1 MKFVNKENALSLKEV
16 AYWKKIFNERLI
28 FGSEIEFE
36 SACNANSRAVRD
48 RFVIN
53 SLFGTGVEYVDSDGS
68 LRSGGEVKTRPRHID
83 SFIQLFSVYKGII
96 DKLEPVMPIV
106 NTRAGWHNHISLNN
120 FGGMKSHELEI
131 PYTIVKNIIALF
143 KLYYPAL
150 KYFTASMP
158 ESQACY
164 TRNDRFCLTRGL
176 LETNDDM
183 EIYEL
188 LEAIEDDTRYNAINC
203 RGIET
208 CGDEIS
214 AFHIE
219 TRFPDCN
226 LFPFSMASYQIL
238 IKALILKAIEL
249 SANGEISLE
258 IDNETKRLY
267 TFANSVDA
275 GYRSSY
281 INTDDLVD
289 EEATD
294 RGSRMV
300 TGEVIKL
307 IKLQGTQLLNILK
320 PEIDLID
327 EKAFEFIAM
336 LMNRPVYQ
344 MFRELNTEDIYEI
357 NDKFEEIVDNAYE
370 IKEVSR
376 EAEQLASIIS
386 LNSIKA
392 NTKEEWKNAIGEI
405 VNFNVDLDE
414 ILEEINSYRKL
425 KFIPGTGYYFC

>member
-1 MKFVNKENALSLKEV
+1 MKFVNKENALTLKEV

-36 SACNANSRAVRD
+36 SRCNANSRAVRD
-48 RFVIN
+48 RFIID
-53 SLFGTGVEYVDSDGS
+53 STFGIGVEYVESDGS
-68 LRSGGEVKTRPRHID
+68 LRSGGEVKTRPRHVD

-96 DKLEPVMPIV
+96 DKLEPVMPMV

-120 FGGMKSHELEI
+120 YGGMKSNEMNI
-131 PYTIVKNIIALF
+131 PFVIVKNIIALF
-143 KLYYPAL
+143 KHYYPAL

-176 LETNDDM
+176 LNTDDDM
-183 EIYEL
+183 NIYDL
-188 LEAIEDDTRYNAINC
+188 LEEIEDDTRYNALNC

-208 CGDEIS
+208 YSNNIS
-214 AFHIE
+214 AFHVE

-238 IKALILKAIEL
+238 VKALILKAIEL
-249 SANGEISLE
+249 STNGEISLK

-267 TFANSVDA
+267 SFANSVDA
-275 GYRSSY
+275 GHTESY
-281 INTDDLVD
+281 INRNDLLD
-289 EEATD
+289 EEASD

-300 TGEVIKL
+300 TDEVIEL
-307 IKLQGTQLLNILK
+307 IKQQGTQLLDILK

-327 EKAFEFIAM
+327 EKAFDFIAM
-336 LMNRPVYQ
+336 LMDKPIYQ

-357 NDKFEEIVDNAYE
+357 NDKFEEIIDNAYE
-370 IKEVSR
+370 IKEVSQ
-376 EAEQLASIIS
+376 EAEQLASLIS

-392 NTKEEWKNAIGEI
+392 ETKEEWKNAVGEI
-405 VNFNVDLDE
+405 VNFNVSLDE

-425 KFIPGTGYYFC
+425 KFIAGTGYYFC

>member
-1 MKFVNKENALSLKEV
+1 MKFIYKENALSLKEV

-48 RFVIN
+48 RFIID
-53 SLFGTGVEYVDSDGS
+53 SLFGIGVEYVDSDGS

-120 FGGMKSHELEI
+120 FGGMKSHELDI
-131 PYTIVKNIIALF
+131 PFVIVKNIIALF
-143 KLYYPAL
+143 KHYYPAL

-158 ESQACY
+158 ESQDCF

-176 LETNDDM
+176 LGTNDNMD
-183 EIYEL
+183 IHEL
-188 LEAIEDDTRYNAINC
+188 LEQIEDDTRYNAINC
-203 RGIET
+203 RGIEV
-208 CGDEIS
+208 CGDDIS

-258 IDNETKRLY
+258 IDSETKRLY
-267 TFANSVDA
+267 SFANSVDA
-275 GYRSSY
+275 GHRSSY
-281 INTDDLVD
+281 INTDDLLD

-307 IKLQGTQLLNILK
+307 IKTQGTQLLDMLK

-357 NDKFEEIVDNAYE
+357 NDKFEEIIDNAYE
-370 IKEVSR
+370 IKEVSQ

-386 LNSIKA
+386 LNNIKA
-392 NTKEEWKNAIGEI
+392 ETKEEWKNAVGEI
-405 VNFNVDLDE
+405 INFNVSLDE
-414 ILEEINSYRKL
+414 ILEEINNYRKL